1 MLRPHETTCPSVALK
16 QLTDH
21 VPAAAC
27 RLDLIRHGGQDDA
40 AAADEPRES
49 LCAYCSSQTL
59 SSLWRVAC
67 CCTSRLNCC
76 IWRHIAAPVTSHI
89 EGQLRQLLSSSSRR
103 TSEASAPFFLLRM
116 AEQPRAALRHVAN
129 TGQ

>member
-27 RLDLIRHGGQDDA
+27 RLDLIGHGGQDDA

-49 LCAYCSSQTL
+49 LCACKH
-59 SSLWRVAC
+59 
-67 CCTSRLNCC
+67 SRLFG
-76 IWRHIAAPVTSHI
+76 A
-89 EGQLRQLLSSSSRR
+89 L
-103 TSEASAPFFLLRM
+103 
-116 AEQPRAALRHVAN
+116 RAAVLHD
-129 TGQ
+129 